1 MITTFIAL
9 VIVYYWIMH
18 DEKKERQKACKAV
31 EAWARQQDAEKDE
44 LRRQQ
49 EENEKRIEELEDEL
63 FRLKYKR

>member
-1 MITTFIAL
+1 MR
-9 VIVYYWIMH
+9 
-18 DEKKERQKACKAV
+18 KKNAKRP
-31 EAWARQQDAEKDE
+31 ARRWRSGRGKQDAEKDE